1 MPPTESVMG
10 GDNGKKNMET
20 VINRSEKK
28 CKMKILSKNKTRNRN
43 NASAQQT
50 TCYHGG

>member
-20 VINRSEKK
+20 VINRSEKNVK
-28 CKMKILSKNKTRNRN
+28 
-43 NASAQQT
+43 
-50 TCYHGG
+50 